1 MIRGADVVILDP
13 PRKGCEEKLLRFLA
27 ARQIKR
33 IVYISCGPDALARDA
48 ARLVSL
54 GYRMGAVTPVDLFPR
69 TGHVES
75 VVRFDGDFPPGT

>member
-1 MIRGADVVILDP
+1 MDP